1 MQAFNQMA
9 FWHMDF
15 PERLTALRKER
26 ALTQQA
32 LADLVG
38 VHVLQIRRYE
48 GGTSQPTLDVIKRL
62 AQALRVS
69 ADALVFDASERGPDE
84 ELKFQ
89 FEAVARMPTKEKDAI
104 RTMLEA
110 MIVKNQVAG
119 VLEGVAKAGSR

>member
-1 MQAFNQMA
+1 
-9 FWHMDF
+9 MDNAGVQSNGF
-15 PERLTALRKER
+15 LAHGIPRTLDR
-26 ALTQQA
+26 AAQGA
-32 LADLVG
+32 RNDAAG
-38 VHVLQIRRYE
+38 PGRSGRLQIRRYE
-48 GGTSQPTLDVIKRL
+48 GGTSRPTLDVIKRL

-69 ADALVFDASERGPDE
+69 ADALVFDAAERGPDE

-89 FEAVARMPTKEKDAI
+89 FEAVARMPNKEKEAI